1 MAFGLD
7 IKLPMEC
14 HRGQLKYMCK
24 VNKYPLVKQFFIL
37 LWFVNTAVHL
47 KEAAL
52 NIYHFDESM
61 PIEFIHPPI
70 KSHTV
75 EIDDGREGL
84 FFRACHVQ

>member
-24 VNKYPLVKQFFIL
+24 VNKYPLVKQYFIL
-37 LWFVNTAVHL
+37 LWFVNTTVHL
-47 KEAAL
+47 KEAL
-52 NIYHFDESM
+52 NVYYFDESM
-61 PIEFIHPPI
+61 PIEFIYPPI